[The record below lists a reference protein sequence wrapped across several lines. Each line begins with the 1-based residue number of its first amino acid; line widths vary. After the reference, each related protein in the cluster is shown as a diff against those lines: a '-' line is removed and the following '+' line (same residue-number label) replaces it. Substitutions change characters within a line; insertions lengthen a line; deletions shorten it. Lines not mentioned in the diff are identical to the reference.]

1 MDGIPAGGLLKEVRE
16 TFLLLGISASMLS
29 GYLGLALVLFRAV
42 G

>member
-1 MDGIPAGGLLKEVRE
+1 MNEIPPGGLLKEVKD
-16 TFLLLGISASMLS
+16 TFLLLGISASMLT

>member
-1 MDGIPAGGLLKEVRE
+1 MDGIPGGGLLKEVRD
-16 TFLLLGISASMLS
+16 TFLLLCIAASLLG

>member
-1 MDGIPAGGLLKEVRE
+1 MEGIPGSGLLKEMRE
-16 TFLLLGISASMLS
+16 TFLLLGIAGSMLS

>member
-1 MDGIPAGGLLKEVRE
+1 MDGIPGGSLLKEVRD
-16 TFLLLGISASMLS
+16 TFLLLGIAASLLG